1 MTKSLSPTHV
11 IAKYAHALQIA
22 APREW
27 EAFVE
32 CFDAYATEV
41 TVAVTAADQTS
52 ILNAQGRA
60 QAFLHLLK
68 TFRNCHVTPTTEPPS
83 A

>member
-1 MTKSLSPTHV
+1 MSRFSPTDTLKH
-11 IAKYAHALQIA
+11 YAHAIQLA

-27 EAFVE
+27 EVFVQ

-41 TVAVTAADQTS
+41 TVAVTAADQS
-52 ILNAQGRA
+52 EVLNAQGRA

-68 TFRNCHVTPTTEPPS
+68 TFRECHTQTPQQTPPS